1 MAGWKGRQNHKM
13 NTYVIAT
20 VKSWNIENSIKFI
33 SRNPRDVFRLVT
45 EKSELT
51 EEMLREVRPRYI
63 FFPHWSWMIP
73 ECIYERYE
81 CVVFHMTDLPF
92 GRGGS
97 PLQNLIIRGF
107 NKTKISAIKVQ
118 TEIDA
123 GPVYM
128 KEDVSLEGNATE
140 IFERI
145 SKIVFEKMIPCFF
158 KEELEPV
165 EQQGKPEYFKLRT
178 LEESELN
185 ADMKISEIYNYIRM
199 LDAEGYSNAFLNFGR
214 YKLSFKN
221 AKLCNGEILAEVRI
235 AEGKNECDIG
245 CSSSSR

>member
-1 MAGWKGRQNHKM
+1 
-13 NTYVIAT
+13 
-20 VKSWNIENSIKFI
+20 
-33 SRNPRDVFRLVT
+33 
-45 EKSELT
+45 
-51 EEMLREVRPRYI
+51 
-63 FFPHWSWMIP
+63 
-73 ECIYERYE
+73 
-81 CVVFHMTDLPF
+81 MTDLPF

-165 EQQGKPEYFKLRT
+165 EQQGKPEYFKRRT

>member
-1 MAGWKGRQNHKM
+1 MRII
-13 NTYVIAT
+13 IAT
-20 VKSWNIENSIKFI
+20 IKTWNIFNAKKLKEQYENEHIIKI
-33 SRNPRDVFRLVT
+33 I
-45 EKSELT
+45 T
-51 EEMLREVRPRYI
+51 EERDLIPDFLEKFQPDYI
-63 FFPHWSWMIP
+63 FFPHWSYIIP
-73 ECIYERYE
+73 KNIYEKFI
-81 CVVFHMTDLPF
+81 CIVFHMTDLPF

-165 EQQGKPEYFKLRT
+165 EQQGKPEYFKRRT